1 MEGGHVASKSAPAWL
16 HSAVPPDRM
25 RPLQERP
32 GVGPRDQA
40 RRLPHDRQADGD
52 GEPVEMKIDLEKAAN

>member
-1 MEGGHVASKSAPAWL
+1 
-16 HSAVPPDRM
+16 M